1 MVDLHDP
8 NLAILRT
15 RLPKDANLEAAI
27 AEANR
32 LVEAWNI
39 EVDGILSGATYC
51 LVIGGRDKQGRE
63 VVLRVPMYDRGE
75 ALEALHTQ
83 IAYSGKGGVEVLNH
97 DPSSGCTLMRRIRP
111 GRMLSEAGLDSIEE
125 VKVCS
130 SIIREL
136 TMPPIPEVRQ
146 IEAWYAPFL
155 VEQTAEGIPDD
166 MLHEAQALAKELLET
181 TTDKVLLHADLH
193 HYNIL
198 QDGHDWI
205 SIDAQGVAGDSCI
218 EPAAFIRN
226 PELSIHER
234 PDLDELVALR
244 INGFAEELGFPLWRV
259 WGWAFAHNVLSWW
272 WCDPPD
278 RAKGIPVLEA
288 IRSARP

>member
-1 MVDLHDP
+1 MIELNDP

-32 LVEAWNI
+32 LIEAWNI
-39 EVDGILSGATYC
+39 EVEGILSGATYC
-51 LVIGGRDKQGRE
+51 LVVGGRDKQGGE

-83 IAYSGKGGVEVLNH
+83 IAYSGRGGVEVLNH
-97 DPSSGCTLMRRIRP
+97 DPATACTLLRRVRP
-111 GRMLSEAGLDSIEE
+111 GRMLSEAGLITMEE

-130 SIIREL
+130 SIIRKL
-136 TMPPIPEVRQ
+136 TMPSIPEVRP
-146 IEAWYAPFL
+146 IEAWYEPFL
-155 VEQTAEGIPDD
+155 AEKRAEGIPND
-166 MLHEAQALAKELLET
+166 MFHEAQALATELLET
-181 TTDKVLLHADLH
+181 TTHKVLLHADLH
-193 HYNIL
+193 HYNVL
-198 QDGHDWI
+198 QDGNGWI
-205 SIDAQGVAGDSCI
+205 SIDAQGVAGDPCI

-226 PELSIHER
+226 PDLHER
-234 PDLDELVALR
+234 RDLDDLISIR
-244 INGFAEELGFPLWRV
+244 INGFAEELGLPLYRV

-278 RAKGIPVLEA
+278 RAMGIPVLEA
-288 IRSARP
+288 IRAARP